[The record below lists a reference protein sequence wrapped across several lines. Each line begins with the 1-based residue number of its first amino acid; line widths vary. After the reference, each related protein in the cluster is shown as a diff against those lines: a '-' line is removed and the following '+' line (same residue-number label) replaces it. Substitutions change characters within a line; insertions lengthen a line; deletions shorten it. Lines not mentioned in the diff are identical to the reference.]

1 MKSYIQGLVTGG
13 VLIFAFM
20 VLTGQKHGQKNNHG
34 HHDIDDIMHKSGNLE
49 VKIEN
54 IEVGV
59 YFYNVD

>member
-1 MKSYIQGLVTGG
+1 MYIKT
-13 VLIFAFM
+13 ITDM
-20 VLTGQKHGQKNNHG
+20 
-34 HHDIDDIMHKSGNLE
+34 HDIDDIMHKSGNLE